1 MRVLKHGEAK
11 RRWAIAMHT
20 SIKKPGSDYALPGLR
35 CRYVPV
41 SRPGKHSATGQQDS
55 AQQLESNHPDNRAD
69 RTEDSFHHRPGL
81 QRLRFGRAGKFTEQ
95 PEASVVNMR
104 NHN

>member
-41 SRPGKHSATGQQDS
+41 SRPGKHRATGQQDS
-55 AQQLESNHPDNRAD
+55 AQQLESNRAD
-69 RTEDSFHHRPGL
+69 RAEDSLHHRPGL

-95 PEASVVNMR
+95 PEAGVVNMR